1 MSTIAELVCANVG
14 VFEDRSELRRAYN
27 KIDDKIT
34 QMIQKRGLEYNLVS
48 RKKLLNEARHSIET
62 LTPINA
68 FAVYLHDLNCA
79 AAIPD
84 EDERRYAIKNALEGF
99 AYWEPIMIE
108 QEKAGHK
115 MVNTKAFYIDH
126 CQPAI
131 DKADPNKEI
140 RSEINES
147 LLKMGAK
154 LVGGAGILVGGFWVV
169 SHVHSYVTGLATKY
183 INPQILSGCSIA
195 FHSNNLYRSSR
206 SLYRALQENNM
217 KNAAIYGGFCCFSAY
232 GLYNSVSSIF
242 QTTSTALVVYT
253 GRYSGGFSCP
263 I

>member
-14 VFEDRSELRRAYN
+14 MFEDRSELRRAYN

-84 EDERRYAIKNALEGF
+84 EDKRRSAIKKAIEGF
-99 AYWEPIMIE
+99 SYWVPIMLE

-115 MVNTKAFYIDH
+115 MVNTKAFYVNH

-131 DKADPNKEI
+131 DKADPTKEI

-154 LVGGAGILVGGFWVV
+154 LVGGAGILVGGLWVLVRINSCV
-169 SHVHSYVTGLATKY
+169 SDLVDKHFNSRFV
-183 INPQILSGCSIA
+183 SGFKIA
-195 FHSNNLYRSSR
+195 FHSNNLYLSSCG
-206 SLYRALQENNM
+206 LYRSIQENNI
-217 KNAAIYGGFCCFSAY
+217 KGTVIYGGFLCFSAY
-232 GLYNSVSSIF
+232 SLYNSVSPILF
-242 QTTSTALVVYT
+242 GST
-253 GRYSGGFSCP
+253 
-263 I
+263 

>member
-1 MSTIAELVCANVG
+1 MATIAELVCANVG
-14 VFEDRSELRRAYN
+14 AYEDLSELRRAYN

-84 EDERRYAIKNALEGF
+84 ENERRSAIKKAVEGF
-99 AYWEPIMIE
+99 AYWVPIMLE

-115 MVNTKAFYIDH
+115 MVNTKDFFINH

-131 DKADPNKEI
+131 EKADPTKEI
-140 RSEINES
+140 RSEIDAS
-147 LLKMGAK
+147 LLKMGAT
-154 LVGGAGILVGGFWVV
+154 LVGGLGILAGGLWVA
-169 SHVHSYVTGLATKY
+169 SHVHSYVSGLMTEY
-183 INPQILSGCSIA
+183 INPRIISGFSIA
-195 FHSNNLYRSSR
+195 FHSNNLYRSSCG
-206 SLYRALQENNM
+206 LYRSLQENNT
-217 KNAAIYGGFCCFSAY
+217 KGAAISVGFLCFSAY
-232 GLYNSVSSIF
+232 GLYNSVS
-242 QTTSTALVVYT
+242 
-253 GRYSGGFSCP
+253 P
-263 I
+263 ILYG